1 MLWCPDSPG
10 VARGYGESDPLGRGC
25 TARNDIWS
33 ATKRNDQIRPVGSEP
48 DGKTNPGLEGRHH
61 RSPRHRRGKMY
72 NTKMSPERGLYIDE
86 ARSGACGGA
95 AFEIRKGTNMTDFD
109 SNRYADLLAL
119 VKGRVR
125 QARVRAG
132 LAANAE
138 LIMAYWDIGTTILQ
152 RQAEEGWGAEVIQ
165 RLSRDLRMEFPE
177 MQGFS
182 ERNLKYM
189 RKLAEVYPDREK
201 VQQLVA
207 QIPWGHT
214 LHLLHKVKN
223 EPARDWYIR
232 QTVEHGWSRNVL
244 ALHVDAQDYERK
256 GQAVTNFS
264 RTLPSSQSDLARD
277 ILKNPYLFDFLGLA
291 DDMREREL
299 ECALLGH
306 LREFLLELGNGF
318 AFVGNQ
324 VRLVVGDEDYYID
337 LLFYHLKLRCYVVID
352 LKTRPF
358 LPEDAGKM
366 NFYLNAVD
374 DQLRH
379 PDDRQSIG
387 LVLCRE
393 KEENRLV
400 LEYALRGLAKPIGV
414 SEYALTRALPR
425 ELETTLPT
433 IDEIEREL
441 AEAVSHDDQ
450 AETDGEVAGFVREL
464 AGEYRLA
471 NRSECP

>member
-1 MLWCPDSPG
+1 
-10 VARGYGESDPLGRGC
+10 
-25 TARNDIWS
+25 
-33 ATKRNDQIRPVGSEP
+33 
-48 DGKTNPGLEGRHH
+48 
-61 RSPRHRRGKMY
+61 
-72 NTKMSPERGLYIDE
+72 
-86 ARSGACGGA
+86 
-95 AFEIRKGTNMTDFD
+95 MTDLD
-109 SNRYADLLAL
+109 TNRYADLLAL

-125 QARVRAG
+125 EARVRAG

-138 LIMAYWDIGTTILQ
+138 LILVYWDIGTTILQ

-165 RLSRDLRMEFPE
+165 RLSRDLRREFPE

-232 QTVEHGWSRNVL
+232 QTVEHGWSRNVM
-244 ALHVDAQDYERK
+244 ALHIDAQDYERR

-299 ECALLGH
+299 ESALLGH
-306 LREFLLELGNGF
+306 LREFL
-318 AFVGNQ
+318 
-324 VRLVVGDEDYYID
+324 
-337 LLFYHLKLRCYVVID
+337 
-352 LKTRPF
+352 
-358 LPEDAGKM
+358 
-366 NFYLNAVD
+366 
-374 DQLRH
+374 
-379 PDDRQSIG
+379 
-387 LVLCRE
+387 
-393 KEENRLV
+393 
-400 LEYALRGLAKPIGV
+400 
-414 SEYALTRALPR
+414 
-425 ELETTLPT
+425 
-433 IDEIEREL
+433 
-441 AEAVSHDDQ
+441 AVSHDDQ
-450 AETDGEVAGFVREL
+450 SETDGEVAEFVREL